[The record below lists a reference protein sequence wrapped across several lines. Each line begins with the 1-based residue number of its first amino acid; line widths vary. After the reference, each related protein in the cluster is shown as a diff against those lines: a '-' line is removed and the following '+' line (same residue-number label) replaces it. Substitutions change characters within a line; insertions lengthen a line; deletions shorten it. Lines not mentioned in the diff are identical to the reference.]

1 MKNGGFMI
9 HLPSLPVIATCSGC
23 LLALIVGTV
32 YRLTNALGHTARLG
46 FLPKGLTR
54 WLLDSKNPH

>member
-1 MKNGGFMI
+1 MI
-9 HLPSLPVIATCSGC
+9 HLPSLPLIATCSGC
-23 LLALIVGTV
+23 LLAFVAGTV

-54 WLLDSKNPH
+54 WLLDLKDPR

>member
-1 MKNGGFMI
+1 MI
-9 HLPSLPVIATCSGC
+9 SSPSLPVILTCSGC

-32 YRLTNALGHTARLG
+32 YRLTMFLGYTARLG

-54 WLLDSKNPH
+54 WLYDVKNTNPTN

>member
-1 MKNGGFMI
+1 MFR
-9 HLPSLPVIATCSGC
+9 LPSLPVIFTCSGC

-32 YRLTNALGHTARLG
+32 YRVTNLLAATARLG

-54 WLLDSKNPH
+54 WLYDVKNTNPTN

>member
-1 MKNGGFMI
+1 M
-9 HLPSLPVIATCSGC
+9 LSSPSLPVILTCSGC

-32 YRLTNALGHTARLG
+32 FRLTMFLGYTARLG

-54 WLLDSKNPH
+54 WLYDANSSKPRHT